1 MLNPSATED
10 SRFIPDIYWAQ
21 VYHDTI
27 LGSSWLL
34 DPSISPGGPYR
45 WAVGYNFL
53 YPLYRILNDY
63 HPMHILELGLGQ
75 STKLT
80 AQYTKQYH
88 ARHLVVEHDRDWVK
102 FFEQGW
108 DRFSDAGTL
117 LCLTDLQTENY
128 QGAEYLGYQHFEK
141 IPSIMGHSAELI
153 LVDGPFGGNGERAR
167 RDILKILP
175 DFLSPDFA
183 IMVDDCGRKGEQNLV
198 EELKSLLTK
207 NEIHFSEGK
216 YRAGAGQY
224 VQVLA
229 SESWKFA
236 TTL

>member
-1 MLNPSATED
+1 
-10 SRFIPDIYWAQ
+10 
-21 VYHDTI
+21 
-27 LGSSWLL
+27 
-34 DPSISPGGPYR
+34 
-45 WAVGYNFL
+45 
-53 YPLYRILNDY
+53 
-63 HPMHILELGLGQ
+63 
-75 STKLT
+75 
-80 AQYTKQYH
+80 
-88 ARHLVVEHDRDWVK
+88 
-102 FFEQGW
+102 
-108 DRFSDAGTL
+108 
-117 LCLTDLQTENY
+117 
-128 QGAEYLGYQHFEK
+128 
-141 IPSIMGHSAELI
+141 MGHSAELI

-167 RDILKILP
+167 RDIMKILP

-198 EELKSLLTK
+198 EELKDLLTK